1 MKKKGLYFIG
11 IIILLAGAFYY
22 FWPRP
27 GVQLQFQQQPVTRLG
42 EEGRVAVLEYRD
54 FNWPGGFSISG
65 EQFRRQLQAL
75 RQAGYTLVTPEEFRD
90 WLQGKK
96 EIKDKSIL
104 LTIDDGYASVA
115 EIVPILREFKARA
128 LVFLVTS
135 RTGKPKL
142 TDAQL
147 QEFADVLRPESH
159 THNLHYQGEIRP
171 GKTGPALTS
180 RLWLAAEGR
189 QENRDEY
196 KLRLR
201 TDLETSLATLL
212 PVNKRPE
219 FFAYPYGVSNN
230 DVIQLLK
237 EHGIKF
243 AFGTRPGLVT
253 RKSDPWYLP
262 RFEVGMPSF
271 TPERLLAM
279 LEVEFGKRE
288 AFSGWQLAGI
298 DNFQPRIFWLEE
310 GQVREA
316 LQITG
321 PGWKFQKI
329 TRDQLGPF
337 RRWQLSWEKE
347 NGEKLAI
354 DLYSVPGGG
363 MYLLEWTPANQDSK
377 LVYHWQRVGEK
388 GPWQVRTI
396 SYRPSQYGPY
406 SQLASMVTTSSWP
419 APDDKWLVQPNR
431 GYFWPGQKGEVY
443 LSRGDS
449 WEVLQEDTR
458 RELDP
463 GAKVQLHSNQ
473 YGTALWYSVTG
484 LKPGQAYSQWGAVA
498 SEQLLNWENQISIA
512 DVRRADGDRYRKVLR
527 DGIYNQTPGGYEP
540 GGERVFWRIP
550 AQHVGMMA
558 LDHDEVFFRNLV
570 ALSLFN
576 AVERQN
582 QAGIWPTE
590 HLVKNLKEKYGLDQP
605 FFDTR
610 FNTDTGMFLLKVYR
624 QYQIQ
629 AARQKAEQYGK
640 YLWLYV
646 ENNHFTTQNKG
657 YLVYDYQNLTASKV
671 ITHTSLNHQ
680 LAEIN
685 FFLELYL
692 LTGEEAWLTQAE
704 KMLQGIRD
712 IGTAWIKPDG
722 DLHYAYLPDGSLG
735 MQDYP
740 LVTLKDLLYTQ
751 ELLLKIK
758 GSRDPLLD
766 QLISSKQAYLQKQKL
781 GPQ

>member
-11 IIILLAGAFYY
+11 IVILLAGVFYY

-27 GVQLQFQQQPVTRLG
+27 GVQLQFQQQPVTRMG
-42 EEGRVAVLEYRD
+42 EEGRVAVLEYHD
-54 FNWPGGFSISG
+54 FNAPGGFSISG

-75 RQAGYTLVTPEEFRD
+75 RQAGYTLITPEEFRD

-96 EIKDKSIL
+96 EIKDKIIL

-115 EIVPILREFKARA
+115 EIVPILREFKTRA
-128 LVFLVTS
+128 LITS
-135 RTGKPKL
+135 RTGKLNL

-147 QEFADVLRPESH
+147 QEFADVL
-159 THNLHYQGEIRP
+159 Q
-171 GKTGPALTS
+171 
-180 RLWLAAEGR
+180 
-189 QENRDEY
+189 
-196 KLRLR
+196 
-201 TDLETSLATLL
+201 
-212 PVNKRPE
+212 PE
-219 FFAYPYGVSNN
+219 FPAYTYGVSNS
-230 DVIQLLK
+230 DVIRVLK
-237 EHGIKF
+237 EQGIKF
-243 AFGTRPGLVT
+243 AFDARPGLVT
-253 RKSDPWYLP
+253 RQSDPWHLP
-262 RFEVGMPSF
+262 RFAVGMPSIP
-271 TPERLLAM
+271 PERLLAM

-288 AFSGWQLAGI
+288 AFSGWQLVGT

-310 GQVREA
+310 GEVRES
-316 LQITG
+316 LQIPG
-321 PGWKFQKI
+321 SGWKFQKM
-329 TRDQLGPF
+329 TREQLGPF
-337 RRWQLSWEKE
+337 RRWKLSWEKE

-354 DLYSVPGGG
+354 DLYSVQGGG
-363 MYLLEWTPANQDSK
+363 MYLLEWTPANQESM

-473 YGTALWYSVTG
+473 YGTSLWYSVTG
-484 LKPGQAYSQWGAVA
+484 LKSGQAYSQWGAVA
-498 SEQLLNWENQISIA
+498 GGQLLNWENQISIT

-527 DGIYNQTPGGYEP
+527 DGIYNQIPGGYEP
-540 GGERVFWRIP
+540 GGDRVFWRIP

-570 ALSLFN
+570 VLSLFN

-605 FFDTR
+605 FFDMR
-610 FNTDTGMFLLKVYR
+610 FNTDTGMFLLRVYR

-692 LTGEEAWLTQAE
+692 LTGEKAWLTQAE

-735 MQDYP
+735 IQDYP
-740 LVTLKDLLYTQ
+740 LVTLKDLLSTQ

>member
-27 GVQLQFQQQPVTRLG
+27 GVQPQFQQQPVTRLG
-42 EEGRVAVLEYRD
+42 EEGRVAVLEYHD
-54 FNWPGGFSISG
+54 FNSPGGFSISG

-75 RQAGYTLVTPEEFRD
+75 RQAGYTLITPEEFRD

-147 QEFADVLRPESH
+147 QEFADVLRPE
-159 THNLHYQGEIRP
+159 
-171 GKTGPALTS
+171 
-180 RLWLAAEGR
+180 
-189 QENRDEY
+189 
-196 KLRLR
+196 
-201 TDLETSLATLL
+201 
-212 PVNKRPE
+212 
-219 FFAYPYGVSNN
+219 FFVYPYGVNN
-230 DVIQLLK
+230 SDVIQLLK

-288 AFSGWQLAGI
+288 AFSGWQLAGT

-310 GQVREA
+310 GQIREA

-347 NGEKLAI
+347 NGEKLVI

-363 MYLLEWTPANQDSK
+363 MYLLEWTPVNQDSK

-406 SQLASMVTTSSWP
+406 SQLASMVT
-419 APDDKWLVQPNR
+419 
-431 GYFWPGQKGEVY
+431 
-443 LSRGDS
+443 
-449 WEVLQEDTR
+449 
-458 RELDP
+458 
-463 GAKVQLHSNQ
+463 
-473 YGTALWYSVTG
+473 
-484 LKPGQAYSQWGAVA
+484 
-498 SEQLLNWENQISIA
+498 
-512 DVRRADGDRYRKVLR
+512 
-527 DGIYNQTPGGYEP
+527 
-540 GGERVFWRIP
+540 
-550 AQHVGMMA
+550 
-558 LDHDEVFFRNLV
+558 
-570 ALSLFN
+570 
-576 AVERQN
+576 
-582 QAGIWPTE
+582 
-590 HLVKNLKEKYGLDQP
+590 
-605 FFDTR
+605 
-610 FNTDTGMFLLKVYR
+610 
-624 QYQIQ
+624 
-629 AARQKAEQYGK
+629 
-640 YLWLYV
+640 
-646 ENNHFTTQNKG
+646 
-657 YLVYDYQNLTASKV
+657 
-671 ITHTSLNHQ
+671 
-680 LAEIN
+680 
-685 FFLELYL
+685 
-692 LTGEEAWLTQAE
+692 
-704 KMLQGIRD
+704 
-712 IGTAWIKPDG
+712 
-722 DLHYAYLPDGSLG
+722 
-735 MQDYP
+735 
-740 LVTLKDLLYTQ
+740 
-751 ELLLKIK
+751 
-758 GSRDPLLD
+758 
-766 QLISSKQAYLQKQKL
+766 
-781 GPQ
+781 